1 MSEVVK
7 MSLSDKSINL
17 IPIDVDINQ
26 LFSLSYTFDNLKLIM
41 NTLLQNQNIIYDKI
55 KDLETNFST
64 QNEDT
69 KTRINQIEKKI
80 RNVTIRKDYFQ
91 MKKIKEK
98 NYENNNN
105 INLNNSGLNSIQDK
119 NINDDI
125 KDKENEKK
133 EENKD
138 NKENKEINE
147 ENNEIKE
154 KEKEESISFKK
165 KEETNIL
172 SPMSGSQVGEENQ
185 EDDLDNEKSNIFM
198 LNEEIENLKNKL
210 ETFEQKLNTIEKNSK
225 FNPNQLLGETG
236 NNDDIKLIKLNQK
249 SLEDKINEINKDKD
263 EMKKELDEMKIKIV
277 DFNIVDILKEA
288 NISEGSIDA
297 SKLLVMNLEEK
308 FVKKTQIID
317 EKIKKNEDD
326 MYNLKNEFQKVANE
340 AQVITMSLDGFKSA
354 VKEITEQVT
363 KTNDDNS
370 SRVNETNNK
379 INEIYKKV
387 LQKIEEEKK
396 NSKKNYDKIKNYIK
410 KLEGS
415 SQFQNNMNKD
425 QIKEL
430 SEGDLRCLAE
440 LTKRITDLEKQ
451 MKMLYHSLDIS
462 KFKEE
467 VAKLEND
474 LMQKIDEKDFFELS
488 NKVNINTAIMNNIK
502 ESLERAQDLG
512 NKNSKDLNFFLR
524 KLESVNATV
533 IAFKAALEALS
544 GIKNENIFDPS
555 RYLDIITFNEFI
567 KAYHKDVEKIEKNI
581 EDVRRLISELSS
593 VLKSKASGEDMK
605 TFEGIIN
612 NKLEEIKLLS
622 VRKFSDKIEMNKN
635 FKYIDAQI
643 KHLTTVIMKKN
654 EKNESWLLAKKP
666 IGGHICA
673 SCEAYI
679 GDLKG
684 KDDFLVWNKYPKRN
698 KEKNFR
704 IGNGFSHMLNMLNL
718 DIRSQDNYNSFEDI
732 NNINNVSDNE
742 NKNPFVAGT
751 ILNKNRAKMNML
763 NTGGFSTFNRSNVL
777 PKIPSKNE
785 DNTNSNLVEISD
797 KNNLESQ
804 NIVEKGQINSYEENN
819 VSNSSRPPQP
829 HIVKVYRKNKYSAP
843 DITKSEK
850 NLD

>member
-1 MSEVVK
+1 MINNSLIGFKNSVKEISEQV
-7 MSLSDKSINL
+7 
-17 IPIDVDINQ
+17 
-26 LFSLSYTFDNLKLIM
+26 
-41 NTLLQNQNIIYDKI
+41 
-55 KDLETNFST
+55 
-64 QNEDT
+64 
-69 KTRINQIEKKI
+69 TRIN
-80 RNVTIRKDYFQ
+80 D
-91 MKKIKEK
+91 
-98 NYENNNN
+98 EN
-105 INLNNSGLNSIQDK
+105 
-119 NINDDI
+119 
-125 KDKENEKK
+125 
-133 EENKD
+133 
-138 NKENKEINE
+138 
-147 ENNEIKE
+147 
-154 KEKEESISFKK
+154 
-165 KEETNIL
+165 
-172 SPMSGSQVGEENQ
+172 
-185 EDDLDNEKSNIFM
+185 SNM
-198 LNEEIENLKNKL
+198 
-210 ETFEQKLNTIEKNSK
+210 
-225 FNPNQLLGETG
+225 
-236 NNDDIKLIKLNQK
+236 
-249 SLEDKINEINKDKD
+249 
-263 EMKKELDEMKIKIV
+263 
-277 DFNIVDILKEA
+277 
-288 NISEGSIDA
+288 
-297 SKLLVMNLEEK
+297 
-308 FVKKTQIID
+308 
-317 EKIKKNEDD
+317 
-326 MYNLKNEFQKVANE
+326 
-340 AQVITMSLDGFKSA
+340 
-354 VKEITEQVT
+354 
-363 KTNDDNS
+363 
-370 SRVNETNNK
+370 VNETNNK

-698 KEKNFR
+698 NEKNFR
-704 IGNGFSHMLNMLNL
+704 PGKFCIYFQT
-718 DIRSQDNYNSFEDI
+718 R
-732 NNINNVSDNE
+732 
-742 NKNPFVAGT
+742 
-751 ILNKNRAKMNML
+751 
-763 NTGGFSTFNRSNVL
+763 TF
-777 PKIPSKNE
+777 K
-785 DNTNSNLVEISD
+785 
-797 KNNLESQ
+797 
-804 NIVEKGQINSYEENN
+804 SYL
-819 VSNSSRPPQP
+819 R
-829 HIVKVYRKNKYSAP
+829 
-843 DITKSEK
+843 
-850 NLD
+850 